1 MCSCRGCKYGTACIY
16 ALYKAPIQGGSY
28 HNFQGWSQL
37 GYVKDEAF
45 EFPAKVPP
53 KPEME
58 KHPGAYR
65 LFRVWKMSDEGDLRA
80 IVAEFTWS
88 PGENASLTTGG
99 DASHNSGFYGFNSL
113 GELQKQEND
122 WWEASQSG
130 KGVQRFADYVTDS
143 GWCTLCS
150 TADCW
155 HAKAP
160 IDHFICGTTL
170 NYGHLKVSDLGA
182 RSQFAVPEYIIRPDG
197 SDLDFEMRVLNV
209 AEKYDMKI
217 ITLSQARA
225 VKTGLVPWWKG
236 RPNR

>member
-1 MCSCRGCKYGTACIY
+1 MHGGPCYY
-16 ALYKAPIQGGSY
+16 ALYSKPQS
-28 HNFQGWSQL
+28 FPGWTQL
-37 GYVKDEAF
+37 RYVMDEEF
-45 EFPAKVPP
+45 TFPAKVPP

-113 GELQKQEND
+113 GELQKQENA

-130 KGVQRFADYVTDS
+130 KGVLQNSGINLFVTPT
-143 GWCTLCS
+143 GWCTHCS
-150 TADCW
+150 SANCGHTRQAMRTE
-155 HAKAP
+155 
-160 IDHFICGTTL
+160 HFICGTTL
-170 NYGHLKVSDLGA
+170 NYGHLKISEKGA
-182 RSQFAVPEYIIRPDG
+182 RSQFAVPEYIIRPNG

-225 VKTGLVPWWKG
+225 VRTGLVPWWKG